1 MNDIQPLL
9 PIGAKR
15 EQPLNKQLIRT
26 VCPVRDEINPDP
38 DELFCPEGF
47 KVSRFA
53 PIRTNGDNFF
63 FGT

>member
-26 VCPVRDEINPDP
+26 VCPVRDEINPD
-38 DELFCPEGF
+38 E
-47 KVSRFA
+47 
-53 PIRTNGDNFF
+53 
-63 FGT
+63 